1 MKKLSIAI
9 IAAMFFLAFAAL
21 LMLAPAAYAYTCPVS
36 TVSYGCCCDIE
47 GNATKPS
54 VIGFL
59 PDFTP
64 AECTAPF
71 TSFIEVSDAEYCKM
85 LYEFAPQ
92 CDSEQWCGSV
102 TQVITPPPVTGCE
115 PDAPKEGPKSLI
127 VTVPQQGERKLK
139 LEWDQK
145 CTPTSYNIYRCA
157 GASCKTINIGPENK
171 FFFDISEETQW
182 LPYDSQTSP
191 IQWNAD
197 YDYTVGAVFGGTE
210 MNSTPLKF
218 RKNLGDI
225 ECWDKTPPNE
235 PFCISEYFYT
245 TNSKI
250 ATYLKTFGYTSGSE
264 GTADEFKSDLSGTVG
279 RVFASNID
287 RRGTCDANN
296 EFIKDDL
303 ICAGKTACTPD
314 GCVSTEC
321 DVPEGVLGLRVTNTS
336 CEFNST
342 TNKKKYCFFDRSP
355 YLFDKCYECASQMG
369 CYDYKSK
376 YACEKD
382 NCDVVKAGSCSW
394 QPLYDSGLGIGV
406 CIDTKLPQ
414 CKWCDKN
421 GTEGA
426 KNADAWNSIFDVC
439 TRDRSNALAANGYTC
454 LFYTDDNGIDH
465 STDCL
470 TATCRSYNSG
480 LQTDCGITPVVLG
493 ADNSKMSRSGAD
505 DPCGLKVCKWF
516 GDANK
521 CRKDADAD
529 TEMDCLTD
537 VEACESD
544 LFPPKTEIIG
554 VYNELTATTDY
565 LKISI
570 SDQHNI
576 DENGVVHYRE
586 GINQPDT
593 GLQPVS
599 AQISGF
605 KTYLCIVNATNP
617 CDNAKDFKTKGFVVN
632 TTVLSIS
639 DGQISLSPFAKRWIV
654 TDKTLAPGQNTVKF
668 YSRDPD
674 NNLGLVKS
682 VNVTACL
689 NCAPPRIENLYVEGA
704 NYYPTERI
712 YYTKLQKPNII
723 ANLTKNV
730 TIEYYLLR
738 NSTQYLVSGVQNTT
752 LVANTSFKFNPT
764 SDLAE
769 GNYTFNF
776 SAKAAN
782 NVYLIPADPQL
793 PLRFIVDKT
802 PPTLAIIPI
811 GTVNSANQELKLQF
825 NEKAILKTVTLAYT
839 TGVGSVNP
847 TSKDVVEDLKSNF
860 TTADGNQTFTFT
872 YTTLAEGANTLSV
885 TAEDYAGNPVS
896 GTSTF
901 LVQTNRPLSIT
912 IKNPSYGISPST
924 PFPIVIE
931 TTKEATCHYSTFV
944 TDLGMDPVHLDY
956 ESMSRFEERELATTL
971 HMLTSFTELND
982 KSQYTKYRFFVRCE
996 YSRNMYEQTFW
1007 LWVDNSI
1014 PVITAYAEP
1023 AEIVEYTSDGRL
1035 TTTLY
1040 VNTSQEAFCSYNN
1053 GTDWS
1058 AFYNFDGSPR
1068 TNDSA
1073 KVYLLKTDS
1082 PKSYTIKCI
1091 SPVDA
1096 SKQAT
1101 KTITVTI
1108 NTEGVPLNITCS
1120 PLSCPLPLY
1129 WGSLSKEIS
1138 VSTNKDAQCLYTN
1151 SSGAVFQ
1158 FSRPANSNKTHT
1170 ATIAVPTTGPK
1181 KIPISCSAKGE
1192 TKIYEY
1198 NFTVDTSAP
1207 NMTFV
1212 DDSSDLEQNREFSQ
1226 FTDRLKVAWN
1236 GTDSQSGIKEYLFH
1250 LTKNNSAEENIDD
1263 KTIVNCKA
1271 NKNCP
1276 DSINSVALNGAP
1288 LPYLL
1293 YNEFGAS
1300 LNLTNGNYFFTVWP
1314 LNKAELEGD
1323 SMNSNGV
1330 NVDDSLTPDH
1340 CWNGSK
1346 DSGETDID
1354 CGDGCKGCDE
1364 GKNCT
1369 TSNDCATKNCVL
1381 PVGICQQDTFAPN
1394 TTITI
1399 RSLSSGAAKY
1409 LFISIDDQTHIKTPP
1424 NATVL
1429 LRDDYMT
1436 NAAEESFPEGYETY
1450 VCVGTGCTA
1459 YAKVTKTPIT
1469 IMIPGANLSVNGAT
1483 LKDSNNIV
1491 LNFSDGNNT
1500 FRFYSKDSSNNT
1512 EFVKQVNIVA
1522 CTDCAGPVL
1531 RNVSVTG
1538 ARKVNN
1544 IYYTAAA
1551 DLTATALF
1559 DNSATLTSKS
1569 LTKQGAQVSLT
1580 QTPASGFSSSFALSS
1595 PQINQG
1601 NYTLNFSAKG
1611 TNNVVAEEINPAGY
1625 KIVVD
1630 RTAPTITFNL
1640 QQGAI
1645 LGSTEAFLEI
1655 NFSEPVVNDT
1665 MTAML
1670 AEERVLNCYLYTY
1683 LRNVTSSLLSP
1694 SSKINDK
1701 SYRLNIPNLNE
1712 GALSLN
1718 ISAED
1723 YAGNVAKT
1731 TLNFKV
1737 DLPGSRITLESPTY
1751 GLSAIS
1757 PFNISIR
1764 TEANAICKWA
1774 PSSQLFGTMEYFNDA
1789 GDRVLLHTISSTKLT
1804 TDWSECTANK
1814 IYIICSD
1821 DSNRETPEVCSLTA
1835 TSKPANITRLYAD
1848 PNPIPNKNTNNEL
1861 VSTMTVTT
1869 ACDSFCRYSELSSK
1883 SNSYITMENEFPG
1896 FGVDPSATNN
1906 KPVILPTTT
1915 TTNKSYYVGCISPL
1929 GGLPDYENVT
1939 VGVDL
1944 TGDVTINCTTCSD
1957 YWNSTTNTIALLTN
1971 RNAQCNYAFGTT
1983 TVQFTSIGE
1992 SGNLR
1997 NHFATITVSATPAQK
2012 SMKINCTAGTR
2023 STVKNYPFT
2032 VETTPP
2038 DMIYVNDNSSLPG
2051 NESEYSYIKDSLKV
2065 AWFARDNESGVS
2077 RYFYTLKESGAINA
2091 IVDCSPEKF
2100 NSSCS
2105 FATKSKDQ
2113 FNFDNNG
2120 KALNLTEGKKYYF
2133 TVWPQNPLGMTG
2145 SSMESNGVTINST
2158 KTPAMCSN
2166 GAKDPGN
2173 ETDVDCGG
2181 VCPQCADN
2189 MTCNIDN
2196 DCKSGNC
2203 ILAGILK
2210 VCKPAS
2216 CADMKWNGNETGADC
2231 GGNCAALGK
2240 RCDSGQGCAINDD
2253 CKTGLLCT
2261 NSQCQAPTQCTNQ
2274 QIDAGES
2281 DVDCGGSC
2289 PTKCASGKSC
2299 TSATD
2304 CITGLYCNS
2313 GHCAT
2318 TTDAG
2323 DSDGD
2328 TIPNDQDKCPGTP
2341 KGERV
2346 DKNGCSV
2353 SQRDTDNDGMLDS
2366 WELKY
2371 GFDPEDPSNAGVD
2384 SDGDGLTNL
2393 QEYNYFKQTGR
2404 EIDPTKKDTDGDGWT
2419 DDEELKAG
2427 TDPTNPSSHPTS
2439 AGVKKVGKILLWIL
2453 ILILIGVAGWI
2464 GYKKLLPA
2472 FKKDGL
2478 PKPGAP
2484 GFPAWPRGPLI
2495 RMHSGVP
2502 AHPVQKAEEREKLE
2516 AREAREAAKPEGK
2529 EYIPLEDL
2537 VERLKRERPTAALIE
2552 QLRRARLRQPAEF
2565 EKMKAEPGVWQKL
2578 KSIEAAKPG
2587 EEEFKALKQLKKKK

>member
-470 TATCRSYNSG
+470 TSTCRSYNSG

-654 TDKTLAPGQNTVKF
+654 TDKTLAPGQNTIKF

-793 PLRFIVDKT
+793 PLKLVVDKT
-802 PPTLAIIPI
+802 SPALAITP
-811 GTVNSANQELKLQF
+811 ANGARVSLPSQILKLEF
-825 NEKAILKTVTLAYT
+825 NEKTILKSAALDYT
-839 TGVGSVNP
+839 TLVGSVNP
-847 TSKDVVEDLKSNF
+847 TIQHFVENITLNF
-860 TTADGNQTFTFT
+860 TTADNKTFTFT
-872 YTTLAEGANTLSV
+872 YTSLAEGTNVLSIS
-885 TAEDYAGNPVS
+885 AEDYAGNPVS

-901 LVQTNRPLSIT
+901 LVDTDRPPSIT
-912 IKNPSYGISPST
+912 IRTPPYGISPT
-924 PFPIVIE
+924 KVFDIVIE
-931 TTKEATCHYSTFV
+931 TTKEAVCKYSTEQF
-944 TDLGMDPVHLDY
+944 MDMNNIDYNYSMSFFKNAAGLDITAPTMQHTLYDFAELAKNELDY
-956 ESMSRFEERELATTL
+956 
-971 HMLTSFTELND
+971 
-982 KSQYTKYRFFVRCE
+982 YTKLRFFVKCTSQAGPSQE
-996 YSRNMYEQTFW
+996 FN
-1007 LWVDNSI
+1007 LWVDNSN
-1014 PVITAYAEP
+1014 PVVTAIADP
-1023 AEIVEYTSDGRL
+1023 AEIVERTPPDNKL
-1035 TTTLY
+1035 ITTLR
-1040 VNTSQEAFCSYNN
+1040 VNTSREAFCKYNDS
-1053 GTDWS
+1053 GWKEFD
-1058 AFYNFDGSPR
+1058 NFDGSPR
-1068 TNDSA
+1068 NNYIA
-1073 KVYLLKTDS
+1073 KVAVGDGLSQKTY
-1082 PKSYTIKCI
+1082 PIYCI
-1091 SPVDA
+1091 PPVDYNLPWGQQRKTYA
-1096 SKQAT
+1096 SPLVTVTVTLGKTLEINCTQCPKYWGDYTKSIMFLTNKKAQCT
-1101 KTITVTI
+1101 YTYGTQEAAPYTADTTTHTPTLNVAQPPGSKTITI
-1108 NTEGVPLNITCS
+1108 R
-1120 PLSCPLPLY
+1120 
-1129 WGSLSKEIS
+1129 
-1138 VSTNKDAQCLYTN
+1138 CL
-1151 SSGAVFQ
+1151 A
-1158 FSRPANSNKTHT
+1158 
-1170 ATIAVPTTGPK
+1170 
-1181 KIPISCSAKGE
+1181 GE
-1192 TKIYEY
+1192 TKSYIY

-1212 DDSSDLEQNREFSQ
+1212 DDSSELLANPEITIHKDKIR
-1226 FTDRLKVAWN
+1226 VAWN
-1236 GTDSQSGIKEYLFH
+1236 ATDLETGIAKYLFK
-1250 LTKNNSAEENIDD
+1250 LIQNNSGTPYSDV
-1263 KTIVNCKA
+1263 TIINCRAA
-1271 NKNCP
+1271 NTNCP
-1276 DSINSVALNGAP
+1276 VSASSVDFKGIPFYISQNESGGA
-1288 LPYLL
+1288 
-1293 YNEFGAS
+1293 
-1300 LNLTNGNYFFTVWP
+1300 LNLTDGNYYFNVSP
-1314 LNKAELEGD
+1314 QNPAELIG
-1323 SMNSNGV
+1323 NSKNSDGV
-1330 NVDDSLTPDH
+1330 RVYYVVPDH
-1340 CWNGSK
+1340 CYNK
-1346 DSGETDID
+1346 DKDAGETDID
-1354 CGDGCKGCDE
+1354 CGGECPGCEE
-1364 GKNCT
+1364 GENCGLP
-1369 TSNDCATKNCVL
+1369 SDCASNNCI
-1381 PVGICQQDTFAPN
+1381 VGKCKADSFAPN
-1394 TTITI
+1394 TTITVAYDPANGT
-1399 RSLSSGAAKY
+1399 SKY
-1409 LFISIDDQTHIKTPP
+1409 LFVSIKDKTSISQQTESDIVPAPANLADSTAK
-1424 NATVL
+1424 
-1429 LRDDYMT
+1429 
-1436 NAAEESFPEGYETY
+1436 SFPEGYATY
-1450 VCVGTGCTA
+1450 ICISASCAPTA
-1459 YAKVTKTPIT
+1459 QVTKTPIT
-1469 IMIPGANLSVNGAT
+1469 ITQGGNLSVNNT
-1483 LKDSNNIV
+1483 PLKDANGNV
-1491 LNFSDGNNT
+1491 LKVADGNNV
-1500 FRFYSKDSSNNT
+1500 FRFYSTDPDSNL
-1512 EFVKQVNIVA
+1512 EIVKEMNIIA
-1522 CTDCAGPVL
+1522 CTNCLGPGLVG
-1531 RNVSVTG
+1531 VAVDG

-1544 IYYTAAA
+1544 VYYTASP
-1551 DLTATALF
+1551 DLTTTASF
-1559 DNSATLTSKS
+1559 DVSATLTSKS
-1569 LTKQGAQVSLT
+1569 LTKQGAQISLA
-1580 QTPASGFSSSFALSS
+1580 QTPASGFSQTFALTPS
-1595 PQINQG
+1595 QAAEAA
-1601 NYTLNFSAKG
+1601 YLLNFSAKG
-1611 TNNVVAEEINPAGY
+1611 TNNVVASGINPAGY
-1625 KIVVD
+1625 QIVID
-1630 RTAPTITFNL
+1630 RTPPTITFSL
-1640 QQGAI
+1640 QQNAAVPNKEVI
-1645 LGSTEAFLEI
+1645 IEI
-1655 NFSEPVVNDT
+1655 NFSQPAFENST
-1665 MTAML
+1665 TAML
-1670 AEERVLNCYLYTY
+1670 AEPAYVNGFAYVY
-1683 LRNVTSSLLSP
+1683 LRNLTSSLRKVDADTYKL
-1694 SSKINDK
+1694 D
-1701 SYRLNIPNLNE
+1701 IPNLND
-1712 GALSLN
+1712 GTQSLN
-1718 ISAED
+1718 ISGED
-1723 YAGNVAKT
+1723 YAGNLANA

-1737 DLPGSRITLESPTY
+1737 DATGPAIVLDAPAY
-1751 GLSAIS
+1751 GIATSA
-1757 PFNISIR
+1757 PFNITIS
-1764 TEANAICKWA
+1764 TPDA
-1774 PSSQLFGTMEYFNDA
+1774 PSRCRQSIFGAMPYDNMASFEETTN
-1789 GDRVLLHTISSTKLT
+1789 VITHHVSSATFEGIT
-1804 TDWSECTANK
+1804 WPECAPRTLYVTCRDQN
-1814 IYIICSD
+1814 
-1821 DSNRETPEVCSLTA
+1821 NRETA
-1835 TSKPANITRLYAD
+1835 TSFELMVSGKTANITAAFAD
-1848 PNPIPNKNTNNEL
+1848 PATVVERDVNENL
-1861 VSTMTVTT
+1861 ISSLTVVTS
-1869 ACDSFCRYSELSSK
+1869 CNSFCKYSEDYAK
-1883 SNSYITMENEFPG
+1883 KDSYDLMENEFAG
-1896 FGVDPSATNN
+1896 FGLVPSKVNTEPIMLPSAAN
-1906 KPVILPTTT
+1906 KPYYIGCKAPT
-1915 TTNKSYYVGCISPL
+1915 
-1929 GGLPDYENVT
+1929 GGIPDYANITVLVELTGNVT
-1939 VGVDL
+1939 L
-1944 TGDVTINCTTCSD
+1944 SCTNCPI
-1957 YWNSTTNTIALLTN
+1957 YWNSTTNTITVSTN
-1971 RNAQCNYAFGTT
+1971 KRSQCDYTIGTIKKLFDAT
-1983 TVQFTSIGE
+1983 GE
-1992 SGNLR
+1992 NSHL
-1997 NHFATITVSATPAQK
+1997 AAMSVASATPAK
-2012 SMKINCTAGTR
+2012 KTAQITCIAGNKQA
-2023 STVKNYPFT
+2023 SLQYNFT
-2032 VETTPP
+2032 VDITSP
-2038 DMIYVNDNSSLPG
+2038 MMLYVNDNSSLPG
-2051 NESEYSYIKDSLKV
+2051 NESEYSYSKDILKV
-2065 AWFARDNESGVS
+2065 SWLGQDNETGVS
-2077 RYFYTLKESGAINA
+2077 RYFYTLKETGATSA

-2587 EEEFKALKQLKKKK
+2587 EEEFRELKRLKRR